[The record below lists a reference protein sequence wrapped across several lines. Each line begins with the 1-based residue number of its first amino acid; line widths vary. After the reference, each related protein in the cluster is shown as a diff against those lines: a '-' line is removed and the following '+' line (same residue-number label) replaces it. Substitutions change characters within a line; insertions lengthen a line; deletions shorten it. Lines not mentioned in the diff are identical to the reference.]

1 MGLSTRRERP
11 TGYTMPIT
19 KYAELQIQVKVIAYH
34 DITTQTPED
43 KETLG
48 LWQIKG
54 EEWIKQKFTNIK
66 LMD

>member
-1 MGLSTRRERP
+1 MRRGRS

-19 KYAELQIQVKVIAYH
+19 KYAELQIQVKVTAFH
-34 DITTQTPED
+34 DITTRIPED
-43 KETLG
+43 IETLG
-48 LWQIKG
+48 LWEIKG